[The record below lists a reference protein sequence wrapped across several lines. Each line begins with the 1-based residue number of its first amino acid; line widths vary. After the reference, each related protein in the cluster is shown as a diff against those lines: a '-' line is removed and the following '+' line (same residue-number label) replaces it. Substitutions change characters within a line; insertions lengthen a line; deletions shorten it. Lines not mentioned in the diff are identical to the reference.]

1 MNKTEAIKF
10 FGTQVKL
17 AAALG
22 MTQHAVSAWGE
33 FPPPLRQLQ
42 IEKASGGTL
51 MAQTSI
57 LGDVVSIGKSI
68 KRARAKNPSGNKH
81 MGLTA

>member
-1 MNKTEAIKF
+1 MNKTDAIKF

-42 IEKASGGTL
+42 IEKASRGAL
-51 MAQTSI
+51 KAQSSI
-57 LGDVVSIGKSI
+57 LGDVTSIGKAI
-68 KRARAKNPSGNKH
+68 AKASRTNPNGNKH
-81 MGLTA
+81 MGLSA